1 MATGGRGGGLFSGVA
16 GLAPRTGKAS
26 PWVPQVDAMR
36 VGLQS
41 LTSTSASTGV
51 TYSNRCSN
59 AYSTCCATKPEAL
72 PVETTSTDMPVDSF
86 RRPTA
91 SEFIVPYWKFLKSL
105 NRPFCIG
112 MRFKIQYRSQD
123 VNERR
128 SRMITGI
135 NEVDPIRWTGSKWKS
150 LLVRWEDGTD
160 CNSQNRPSPWEIE
173 IVGGSVSISQFLSK
187 SSSKGTKL
195 CPRGNLD
202 VSK

>member
-1 MATGGRGGGLFSGVA
+1 R
-16 GLAPRTGKAS
+16 S
-26 PWVPQVDAMR
+26 PGNGYTTSSTA
-36 VGLQS
+36 
-41 LTSTSASTGV
+41 STS
-51 TYSNRCSN
+51 
-59 AYSTCCATKPEAL
+59 P
-72 PVETTSTDMPVDSF
+72 TT
-86 RRPTA
+86 RPTA